1 MSLRGNQLFGHKGTN
16 KRAKYKNNFLFF
28 FSERKYFL
36 GVAIKVRISEQ
47 NIKIIFYFFSV
58 PTRNERRFSDELRAS
73 LLTTTAGL
81 SAPRSAV
88 YRFKEYFLGVAIK
101 VRISEQNMKPL
112 FCFPDDSVWLLPR
125 LFFKKEWF
133 FRPAFGQKCQKIGQF
148 SSKKAFFRF
157 FLAIV
162 LARVSNFAKQIGTKE
177 FMPTHMRKNESVQPI
192 NRENK
197 AKNSRNRGCV
207 MKYQW
212 IRDEISANI

>member
-1 MSLRGNQLFGHKGTN
+1 MSVGCDDCRFIGTKECGLPLQRVLSWRSHKGTN
-16 KRAKYKNNFLFF
+16 KRSKYKTTFLFPRWLCLAS
-28 FSERKYFL
+28 SETFL
-36 GVAIKVRISEQ
+36 Q
-47 NIKIIFYFFSV
+47 
-58 PTRNERRFSDELRAS
+58 
-73 LLTTTAGL
+73 
-81 SAPRSAV
+81 
-88 YRFKEYFLGVAIK
+88 
-101 VRISEQNMKPL
+101 
-112 FCFPDDSVWLLPR
+112 
-125 LFFKKEWF
+125 KEWL

-177 FMPTHMRKNESVQPI
+177 FMPTHMRKNESIQPI

-207 MKYQW
+207 MKYPW